1 MKRIV
6 TAFFI
11 FSMLLS
17 ISCESQEKAYEYT
30 GNDSIKSQMINR
42 IKEMGVTIVKEDKNS
57 NDMQISEKV
66 IDLFVEI
73 EKQWNTTAKDSIIVV
88 PMISEESL
96 IHE

>member
-1 MKRIV
+1 
-6 TAFFI
+6 
-11 FSMLLS
+11 
-17 ISCESQEKAYEYT
+17 
-30 GNDSIKSQMINR
+30 
-42 IKEMGVTIVKEDKNS
+42 MGFTIVKEDKNS

>member
-42 IKEMGVTIVKEDKNS
+42 IKEMGFTIVKEDKNS

-73 EKQWNTTAKDSIIVV
+73 EKQWNTTAKDSIIDV
-88 PMISEESL
+88 PMISEETL